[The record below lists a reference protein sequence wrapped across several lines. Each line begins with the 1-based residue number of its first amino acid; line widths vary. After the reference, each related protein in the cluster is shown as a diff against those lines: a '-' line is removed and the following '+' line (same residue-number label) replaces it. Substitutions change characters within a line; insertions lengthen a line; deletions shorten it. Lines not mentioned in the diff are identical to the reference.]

1 MTTVILTLIFILL
14 VSIGY
19 RLLVVKFNYDPAEEF
34 AIGFHTGD
42 VRMATI
48 GFIKV
53 LIITLLLA
61 ALLRYS
67 LLAILEL
74 AIIVV
79 SAFE

>member
-1 MTTVILTLIFILL
+1 MTTVVLTVIFILL
-14 VSIGY
+14 LNIGY
-19 RLLVVKFNYDPAEEF
+19 RRLVFKFNYDPAEEF
-34 AIGFHTGD
+34 AIGVLTGD
-42 VRMATI
+42 AKKAIVALVE
-48 GFIKV
+48 V

-74 AIIVV
+74 AMIVV